1 MEVKH
6 HISGAIMYDGIRVCC
21 RVIEESKC
29 LFIRFLGGFGL
40 LGSDGFEVNENCQ
53 VEGNAVMQQGSEIFL
68 DQGDGFGGEQRGD
81 VFGGTILYIGA
92 IFWTIPQVQRVL
104 GALRYGVLEFMKG
117 LF

>member
-40 LGSDGFEVNENCQ
+40 LGSDGYEVNENCQ
-53 VEGNAVMQQGSEIFL
+53 VEGNAVMQQGSENLL
-68 DQGDGFGGEQRGD
+68 DQGDEFGGEQRVD
-81 VFGGTILYIGA
+81 VVVGRILYNGA
-92 IFWTIPQVQRVL
+92 ICWNILRVRRVL
-104 GALRYGVLEFMKG
+104 GALGDGVLEFTEG